1 MEGRLQFINQK
12 YVFSDATEAKFYLND
27 LINKGY
33 TSLLSEPMVLLYGDK
48 EKPNVLFVIGNKTNA
63 ENIETQEYWSANSFF
78 VIDSAQIEK
87 DVLANKDRLDSL
99 NITIADIKD
108 NIKRIE
114 DELKQEIEDRKNADA
129 ALQSELDATQLGAGL
144 ASDGSYV
151 KNISFEDRPIHYI
164 AKAESLN
171 DADVKLDIALQELDA
186 EVVKQVVVN
195 GVNANVEK
203 NTASVTIDSSVIR
216 MEENYE
222 NVKPILKDEEHLH
235 VHSGDTVSMALAK
248 VETTYYDLRDKV
260 NKEIARSNEVD
271 EKLRNDLDNEITRSV
286 SVDEELRAGVKYA
299 KDKIDD
305 FLKSAEVGEAVI
317 DTLHEIQHYINE
329 HGVVAAEMISDIAQ
343 NKSNIAAEVLR
354 ATAEESKLDGKIS
367 DEIKRSEAK
376 DRELND
382 AIKDEFNRA
391 SGVESILRID
401 LDSEMDRSKTTDKHI
416 EDKFD
421 REIEESRNAEL
432 TLTNRLD
439 NEIGRSTNAD
449 ITINSRIDVVEN
461 RVSTIEGDYL
471 KASDKKG
478 LEDLI
483 HAEFDRANGIEEK
496 LRSDLDNEIVRST
509 SIDTTHSADI
519 AKNTN
524 AIENEIT
531 RSTSVD
537 EELRSAVTSANTKID
552 NFLLGADRGDDS
564 IDTLKEIQEYITSN
578 DSKIRDID
586 DEISGIDGK
595 IVNEIERAIN
605 AENEISTKLN
615 TFLLGADRGDDSIDT
630 LKEIQRYISSNNE
643 NISNI
648 NKSIKEESDRV
659 SKVDEALRTDVDDAN
674 KKIDDFLLG
683 ADRGDDSIDTLKEI
697 QRYISSNN
705 GKIGDID
712 NEILRIDGEI
722 QSLVFT
728 DEELRA
734 GVKYA
739 KDKIDDF
746 LKSAEVGEAVIDT
759 LHEIQHY
766 INEHGVV
773 ATEMISDIAQNKN
786 DITTINEEIKNLTS
800 TDKGLRADVDAAKK
814 KIYDFLLDADTGK
827 NSIDSL
833 LEIQEYITSNNE
845 NISNINESIKE
856 ESDRAIGV
864 EGTLRSAVTSANTKI
879 DDFLLGA
886 DRGDDSIDTLKE
898 IQRYIS
904 SNNGKI
910 GDIDNEIL
918 RIDGE
923 IQSLVFT
930 DEELYSAVTSANT
943 KINTFLEG
951 SDTESDSIN
960 SLKKIQEYIKKNTL
974 SLSEKVDKVDNKG
987 LSENDF
993 TTVLKNKL
1001 DSISEGAQVN
1011 RIERIYVDKTPL
1023 LITENKE
1030 VFIEMPDVPFKTT
1043 QDGDN
1048 ILSLSADGELSSSL
1062 SLKYDSEEHK
1072 ITLYGKNGKEIS
1084 TIDTNDF
1091 VKEGIIKKA
1100 YLSTKEGEEYLILE
1114 FTNHNVENV
1123 EIKVTRLI
1131 DVYTAGDGLQLNDR
1145 TISILIPSNADN
1157 FLKSDATGLYTSGIK
1172 DYVENKING
1181 VNATIENLKERDTE
1195 IESIARNSFTVGNGN
1210 VIKLNLSNE
1219 KVLTADLNLI
1229 HNKSIVPA
1237 EEAMNDDSLLRITS
1251 NGELYATNSTAAM
1264 SHIDDEGNN
1273 WGLESYLDY
1282 LERELNNTNE
1292 ELGKTNAKLEKTQK
1306 DLETLIGKY
1315 EILLSRFDNFIKA
1328 TGTDYQ
1334 EHLQAIKNEIINKN
1348 VFQDNPADP
1357 TIEIEVTEGEKVY
1370 IRTSEE
1376 AIYDG
1381 NFYSYKEK

>member
-879 DDFLLGA
+879 
-886 DRGDDSIDTLKE
+886 
-898 IQRYIS
+898 
-904 SNNGKI
+904 
-910 GDIDNEIL
+910 
-918 RIDGE
+918 
-923 IQSLVFT
+923 
-930 DEELYSAVTSANT
+930 
-943 KINTFLEG
+943 NTFLEG

>member
-87 DVLANKDRLDSL
+87 DILANKDRLDSL
-99 NITIADIKD
+99 NITITDIKD

-114 DELKQEIEDRKNADA
+114 DELKQEIEDRINADA

-271 EKLRNDLDNEITRSV
+271 EKLRSDLDNEIIRSV
-286 SVDEELRAGVKYA
+286 STDEKLRTDVDSANKKIDDFLKNAEVGEAVIDTLHEIQHYIDEHGNEAAKMVSDIAQNRSNIAAEVLRATAEEARLEVKISNEITRSETNDRELNAAIKEESNRASGVESILRRDLDSEITRSTSTDKHIEDKFDREIKESRDAESSLTGRIDEEIRRSSDADIAINSRIDIVENRVSIIEGDYLKASDKNALEGLIHDEFDRAYGIEQGLRSDLDNEIARSTSIDTTHSADIAKNKNAIENEITRSTSIDEKLRTDVDSANNKIDKFLEGADRGDDSIDTLKEIQGYITGNNENISNINKSIKDESDRAIGVEGTLRTDVNSANGKIDKFLEGADRGDDSIDTLKEIQGYIKSNDSKIGGIDNEISGINSKIDNEIVRATNAENEISTVLNTFLEGADRGDDSIDTLKEIQRYISSNNGKIGNIDSEISRIDGEIQGLTNTDVELRADVKYA
-299 KDKIDD
+299 KDTIDD

-329 HGVVAAEMISDIAQ
+329 HGEAATEMV
-343 NKSNIAAEVLR
+343 SN
-354 ATAEESKLDGKIS
+354 
-367 DEIKRSEAK
+367 
-376 DRELND
+376 
-382 AIKDEFNRA
+382 
-391 SGVESILRID
+391 
-401 LDSEMDRSKTTDKHI
+401 
-416 EDKFD
+416 
-421 REIEESRNAEL
+421 
-432 TLTNRLD
+432 
-439 NEIGRSTNAD
+439 
-449 ITINSRIDVVEN
+449 
-461 RVSTIEGDYL
+461 
-471 KASDKKG
+471 
-478 LEDLI
+478 
-483 HAEFDRANGIEEK
+483 
-496 LRSDLDNEIVRST
+496 
-509 SIDTTHSADI
+509 I
-519 AKNTN
+519 AKNTEDITTIN
-524 AIENEIT
+524 GEIQGLT
-531 RSTSVD
+531 NTDVG
-537 EELRSAVTSANTKID
+537 LRKDVNSANKKID
-552 NFLLGADRGDDS
+552 DFLFDADTGKNSIDSLLKIQEYITGNNENISNINESIKDESDRAIGVEGTLRADVNSANNKIDKFLDGANTGDDS
-564 IDTLKEIQEYITSN
+564 IDTLKEIQGYIKSN
-578 DSKIRDID
+578 DSKI
-586 DEISGIDGK
+586 GG
-595 IVNEIERAIN
+595 
-605 AENEISTKLN
+605 
-615 TFLLGADRGDDSIDT
+615 
-630 LKEIQRYISSNNE
+630 
-643 NISNI
+643 
-648 NKSIKEESDRV
+648 
-659 SKVDEALRTDVDDAN
+659 
-674 KKIDDFLLG
+674 
-683 ADRGDDSIDTLKEI
+683 
-697 QRYISSNN
+697 
-705 GKIGDID
+705 ID

-722 QSLVFT
+722 QSLVST
-728 DEELRA
+728 DEEL
-734 GVKYA
+734 
-739 KDKIDDF
+739 
-746 LKSAEVGEAVIDT
+746 
-759 LHEIQHY
+759 H
-766 INEHGVV
+766 
-773 ATEMISDIAQNKN
+773 
-786 DITTINEEIKNLTS
+786 
-800 TDKGLRADVDAAKK
+800 
-814 KIYDFLLDADTGK
+814 
-827 NSIDSL
+827 
-833 LEIQEYITSNNE
+833 
-845 NISNINESIKE
+845 
-856 ESDRAIGV
+856 
-864 EGTLRSAVTSANTKI
+864 
-879 DDFLLGA
+879 
-886 DRGDDSIDTLKE
+886 
-898 IQRYIS
+898 
-904 SNNGKI
+904 
-910 GDIDNEIL
+910 
-918 RIDGE
+918 
-923 IQSLVFT
+923 
-930 DEELYSAVTSANT
+930 SAVTSANT

-960 SLKKIQEYIKKNTL
+960 SLKKIQEYIKDNTL
-974 SLSEKVDKVDNKG
+974 SLSRKVDKVDNKG

-1011 RIERIYVDKTPL
+1011 RIERIYVDNNPL
-1023 LITENKE
+1023 AITEYKE

-1114 FTNHNVENV
+1114 FTNPNVEDV

-1131 DVYTAGDGLQLNDR
+1131 DIYTAGDGIQLNDR
-1145 TISILIPSNADN
+1145 TISISIPSNADN

-1172 DYVENKING
+1172 DYINNEINV
-1181 VNATIENLKERDTE
+1181 VNGTIDKLKERDTE
-1195 IESIARNSFTVGNGN
+1195 IEGIARNSFTVGNGN

-1219 KVLTADLNLI
+1219 KVLTADLNFI
-1229 HNKSIVPA
+1229 YNKSIVPT
-1237 EEAMNDDSLLRITS
+1237 EEIDNDNSLLRITS

-1264 SHIDDEGNN
+1264 SHNDSSGEPQV
-1273 WGLESYLDY
+1273 LEVYINY
-1282 LERELNNTNE
+1282 LENSLENTKKELE
-1292 ELGKTNAKLEKTQK
+1292 ETKVNLDALAQK
-1306 DLETLIGKY
+1306 YKELAD
-1315 EILLSRFDNFIKA
+1315 RFDNVFLNR
-1328 TGTDYQ
+1328 TGADYQ
-1334 EHLQAIKNEIINKN
+1334 EHLQAIKNEIISKN
-1348 VFQDNPADP
+1348 VFQDNTADP